1 MSARRNPSPPAAPTS
16 GPIRWNTTRI
26 TNPGDYEVTSD
37 DVVIVVVDPEDDVR
51 VVLPAAGTADN
62 RQIWVKRF
70 SSDFEVTIVVADDDP
85 IDEDAAVNLDVN
97 GAGVHLASD
106 GVHWMI
112 LS

>member
-26 TNPGDYEVTSD
+26 TNPGDYEITSD

-62 RQIWVKRF
+62 RQVWIKRF
-70 SSDFEVTIVVADDDP
+70 SSDRAVTIVVADDDP
-85 IDEDAAVNLDVN
+85 IDDFSEIVLDVN
-97 GAGVHLASD
+97 GSGVHLASD

-112 LS
+112 L